1 MELMLYL
8 YGRSQVPPRPEM
20 TRTHYVFQIMER
32 VIMKSYLLVNLKPE
46 QLQEC

>member
-8 YGRSQVPPRPEM
+8 YGCSQVPLRPEM